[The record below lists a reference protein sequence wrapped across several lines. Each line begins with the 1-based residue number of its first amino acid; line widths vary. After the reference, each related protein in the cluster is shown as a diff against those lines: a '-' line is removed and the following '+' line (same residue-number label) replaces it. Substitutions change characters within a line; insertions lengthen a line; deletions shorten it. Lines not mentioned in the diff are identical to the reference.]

1 MHNKKSQG
9 ISMNTIIIAAIALLV
24 LVILAVIFT
33 QRMGWWS
40 RSSQDCEKV
49 GGKCDIVS
57 CTDGWIEHPSAVCDK
72 SQGNYCC
79 IRYDTSQ
86 DRPRDN
92 WE

>member
-40 RSSQDCEKV
+40 RSSQDCDKFD
-49 GGKCDIVS
+49 GDCSKTTCD
-57 CTDGWIEHPSAVCDK
+57 TGYIEHPTAVCDK
-72 SQGNYCC
+72 QEYGAKAKCC
-79 IRYDTSQ
+79 VLLSVA
-86 DRPRDN
+86 
-92 WE
+92 EKGK